1 MGGMRESG
9 MGRRQGSEGV
19 HRYTESQT
27 VATQRGMR
35 LSPMLGMSN
44 ETYAK
49 VMTAQLR
56 LMKKLGRA

>member
-1 MGGMRESG
+1 
-9 MGRRQGSEGV
+9 
-19 HRYTESQT
+19 
-27 VATQRGMR
+27 MR
-35 LSPMLGMSN
+35 LIPVLGMSN